1 MLKFRAG
8 AIQKSRVAFCLANRF
23 NVAVGLFS
31 NHRWRQNVV
40 RTKSDTRSSY
50 HILMVPVTQINRT
63 TSTWNIFIPQKTL
76 NVVDFTV
83 ISTHVL
89 QKIIVRTNRNAP
101 KNSADHIQNN
111 CASFNQVGT
120 RWFVEE
126 MKNCGKWKENWV
138 LLKPYLSLLPL
149 ETATNKNWEIFEGVI
164 ALLYFKI
171 WKSSGKKHHCAW
183 YFW

>member
-1 MLKFRAG
+1 MLRLVCLVIKDDVKMWWE
-8 AIQKSRVAFCLANRF
+8 QK
-23 NVAVGLFS
+23 
-31 NHRWRQNVV
+31 
-40 RTKSDTRSSY
+40 
-50 HILMVPVTQINRT
+50 VTHEVLITFWWFLWLINKPNNINMEYIYT
-63 TSTWNIFIPQKTL
+63 TKTL

-126 MKNCGKWKENWV
+126 MKNYGKWKENWV
-138 LLKPYLSLLPL
+138 LLKTYLSLLPL

-164 ALLYFKI
+164 VLLYFKI

>member
-1 MLKFRAG
+1 MLRLVCLVITDDVKMWWE
-8 AIQKSRVAFCLANRF
+8 QK
-23 NVAVGLFS
+23 
-31 NHRWRQNVV
+31 
-40 RTKSDTRSSY
+40 
-50 HILMVPVTQINRT
+50 VTHEVLITFWWFLWLINKPNNINMEYICT
-63 TSTWNIFIPQKTL
+63 TKTL

-89 QKIIVRTNRNAP
+89 QKIIFRTNRNAP

-138 LLKPYLSLLPL
+138 LLKTYLSLLPL

-164 ALLYFKI
+164 VLLYFKI